1 MGLFGLKKAKELAIA
16 MPIAGEIIQLEKVP
30 DEMFST
36 KMMGDGFAIVP
47 SSGEIFAPV
56 AGEVVTLFPTLH
68 AIGMKTKEG
77 VEILIHFGMDTVN
90 LKGEGFIAHV
100 EQGDVVEKGE
110 QLVSVDLNIIKD
122 KVPSLITP
130 IIFTNT
136 LNYKLEIEKD
146 VYGKVYHSKEEVLV
160 LKK

>member
-1 MGLFGLKKAKELAIA
+1 MGLFDFKKTKELAIA
-16 MPIAGEIIQLEKVP
+16 MPITGEIIELEKVP

-68 AIGMKTKEG
+68 AIGMKTQEG
-77 VEILIHFGMDTVN
+77 IEILIHFGMDTVN
-90 LKGEGFIAHV
+90 LKGEGFVAHI
-100 EQGDVVEKGE
+100 EQGDVVAKGDK
-110 QLVSVDLNIIKD
+110 LVSVDINIIKD

-130 IIFTNT
+130 IIFTNSS
-136 LNYKLEIEKD
+136 NYKIEIEKA